1 MESGSK
7 TGKKI
12 TGNQSFKDFRL
23 GDKSWN
29 EIGLVTIDQLNW
41 RLFTA
46 SSVRQYKKSGDW
58 LNGLGEDFILMW

>member
-1 MESGSK
+1 MENGSK

-29 EIGLVTIDQLNW
+29 EIRLLIIDQLNW
-41 RLFTA
+41 REFTA
-46 SSVRQYKKSGDW
+46 SSIRQYKSVDW
-58 LNGLGEDFILMW
+58 LNGLSEDFILMS